1 VPTGAAPVDAA
12 DWDRRYASTELVWS
26 AGPNVFVEQEVADL
40 APGTALDLA
49 CGEGR
54 NARWLAG
61 RGWRVTGVDW
71 SAAGVAKGRRTAPEV
86 DWRVGDVLTC
96 PLPDALDLVVVAYFQ
111 VPAPERRTALR
122 RSASALAPEG
132 RLVVV
137 AHDSTNLTE
146 GTGGPQDPTRLYTA
160 QDVLDDVAD
169 VPGVGWEVLRAERVE
184 RVVPAAD
191 GHGAAGTALD
201 ALVHLRRRP

>member
-1 VPTGAAPVDAA
+1 MDAA
-12 DWDRRYASTELVWS
+12 DWDRRYAATELVWS

-40 APGTALDLA
+40 PPGAALDLA

-61 RGWRVTGVDW
+61 RGWRVTGIDW
-71 SAAGVAKGRRTAPEV
+71 SAEGVAKGRRTAPEV

-96 PLPDALDLVVVAYFQ
+96 PLPEALDLVVVAYFQ
-111 VPAPERRTALR
+111 VPAEERRTALR
-122 RSASALAPEG
+122 RCASALAPG
-132 RLVVV
+132 GHLVVV

-146 GTGGPQDPTRLYTA
+146 GTGGPQDPAMLYTA
-160 QDVLDDVAD
+160 DDVLGDVAD
-169 VPGVGWEVLRAERVE
+169 VPGLAGLDWEVLRAERVE
-184 RVVPAAD
+184 RAALAAD

-201 ALVHLRRRP
+201 ALVHARRRA